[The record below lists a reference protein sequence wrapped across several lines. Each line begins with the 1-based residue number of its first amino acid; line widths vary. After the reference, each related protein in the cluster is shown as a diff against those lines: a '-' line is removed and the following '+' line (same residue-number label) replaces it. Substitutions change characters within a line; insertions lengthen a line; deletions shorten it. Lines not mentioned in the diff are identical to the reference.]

1 MLPATRSLAVRSIA
15 ENEQA
20 ASGHEPGAVVSS
32 PLRLQFWYLL
42 KAMRPRQWT
51 KNLLVFAGLVFAQQ
65 VLDIGAFGRAIGAF
79 VLFCLLASLIYLI
92 NDLGDLESDRQHP
105 TKRYRPL
112 ASGKLAVPVAVAGA
126 VALGVLAAALTAAL
140 VIWPGAA
147 GASQNLRITLVP
159 FHLTVVPGPPLTSE
173 SPFGVLG
180 TLGGGQYLFAAVAVA
195 YVLLNLAYTFRLKHV
210 VIVDVFCIAGCY
222 VLRVMAGAF
231 VIPVPISPW
240 LYLCTILLSLFLAL
254 GKRRQELLLL
264 ATGASLHR
272 RILQEYSP
280 QLLDQMITIVTSATV
295 MAYSLY
301 TFQGATGNHRLML
314 TIPFVLY
321 GIFRYLYLIYMK
333 MEGGSPDE
341 VLLRDKHILGSVVL
355 CVLTTL
361 ALLYLSF

>member
-1 MLPATRSLAVRSIA
+1 MECPAVRSIA
-15 ENEQA
+15 ENQRA
-20 ASGHEPGAVVSS
+20 ASEGESEAQAPAS
-32 PLRLQFWYLL
+32 LRLQCWYLL

-51 KNLLVFAGLVFAQQ
+51 KNLLVFAGLVFAQR
-65 VLDIGAFGRAIGAF
+65 VLDVGALGRSVGAF
-79 VLFCLLASLIYLI
+79 VVFCLLASMIYLI

-112 ASGKLAVPVAVAGA
+112 ASGKLTAR
-126 VALGVLAAALTAAL
+126 VALVGVVVLAVLATALTVAL
-140 VIWPGAA
+140 VIWPGGA
-147 GASQNLRITLVP
+147 GGSETLHLSLAPFQITLVP
-159 FHLTVVPGPPLTSE
+159 AAPLAPE
-173 SPFGVLG
+173 NQYGVLG
-180 TLGGGQYLFAAVAVA
+180 NLGGGRVFFALVVIA
-195 YVLLNLAYTFRLKHV
+195 YVALNLAYTFRLKHV
-210 VIVDVFCIAGCY
+210 VIIDVFCVAGCY
-222 VLRVMAGAF
+222 VLRAMAGAM

-240 LYLCTILLSLFLAL
+240 LYLCAILGSLFLVL
-254 GKRRQELLLL
+254 GKRRQELVLLD
-264 ATGASLHR
+264 ASASLHR

-301 TFQGATGNHRLML
+301 TFEGTTGNHRLML

-333 MEGGSPDE
+333 MEGGSPEE
-341 VLLRDKHILGSVVL
+341 VLLRDKHILGAVAL

>member
-1 MLPATRSLAVRSIA
+1 MRSIA
-15 ENEQA
+15 ENQWAVPDDEPEVSIPA
-20 ASGHEPGAVVSS
+20 AP
-32 PLRLQFWYLL
+32 RQQFWYLL

-51 KNLLVFAGLVFAQQ
+51 KNLLVFAGVVFAQR
-65 VLDIGAFGRAIGAF
+65 VLDFGALSRVTGAF
-79 VLFCLLASLIYLI
+79 VVFCLLSSLVYLV
-92 NDLGDLESDRQHP
+92 NDLGDIESDRQHP

-126 VALGVLAAALTAAL
+126 VVLGVLATALTIAL
-140 VIWPGAA
+140 VIWPGTA
-147 GASQNLRITLVP
+147 GPGQSLHVTLVP
-159 FHLTVVPGPPLTSE
+159 LQLTVVPGPPLPPG
-173 SPFGVLG
+173 SPYGLLG
-180 TLGGGQYLFAAVAVA
+180 YLGGGRFLFALVAAA
-195 YVLLNLAYTFRLKHV
+195 YVGLNLAYTFRLKHV
-210 VIVDVFCIAGCY
+210 VIIDVFCIAGGF
-222 VLRVMAGAF
+222 VLRAMAGAV

-264 ATGASLHR
+264 DAGASLHR

-301 TFQGATGNHRLML
+301 TFQGTTGNHRLMV

-333 MEGGSPDE
+333 QEGGSPEE
-341 VLLRDKHILGSVVL
+341 VLLRDKHILGSVAL